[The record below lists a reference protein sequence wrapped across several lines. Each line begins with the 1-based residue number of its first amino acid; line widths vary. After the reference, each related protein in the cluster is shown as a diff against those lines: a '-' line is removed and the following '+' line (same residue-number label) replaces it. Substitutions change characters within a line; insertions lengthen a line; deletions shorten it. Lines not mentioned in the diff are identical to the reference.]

1 VCPTVIAVCGE
12 ALVDLVPADPASR
25 RFDALPGG
33 SPANTAVA
41 LARLGVPAMLL
52 ARLSEDGFGRLL
64 REHFASSGV
73 DLSRAVV
80 AAEPSSLAVVAVGA
94 DGDASYR
101 FDIAG
106 TADWQWADAEL
117 GPLPEHV
124 RAVHAGSLALSL
136 PPGGAVLER
145 FLSRARGRCTV
156 SVDPNL
162 RAGLLPDLDATRAA
176 VLRWLTLAD
185 VVKASTGDL
194 ALLHPGEDPERV
206 VRNWARL
213 GPGLVVLTRAG
224 QGALAVLAR
233 TGEVVRRPAVP
244 VTVVDTVGAGD
255 TFTAG
260 MLGHLHGSGLLGGR
274 LDGLGVEQVAA
285 ALDRALRA
293 AAVTCGRA
301 GADPPYAREL

>member
-12 ALVDLVPADPASR
+12 ALVDLVPVDPAGR

-52 ARLSEDGFGRLL
+52 ARLSEDSFGRLL
-64 REHFASSGV
+64 REHLVSSGV
-73 DLSRAVV
+73 DLSRTVT
-80 AAEPSSLAVVAVGA
+80 AAEPSSLAVVGLGA

-101 FDIAG
+101 FDLRG

-124 RAVHAGSLALSL
+124 LAVHAGSLALSL

-145 FLSRARGRCTV
+145 FLSQARGRCTV

-176 VLRWLTLAD
+176 VLRWLALAD

-194 ALLHPGEDPERV
+194 ALLYPGEDPEQV
-206 VRNWARL
+206 VRDWAGL

-233 TGEVVRRPAVP
+233 TGEVVRRQAVP

-260 MLGHLHGSGLLGGR
+260 MLGHLHASGLLGGR
-274 LDGLGVEQVAA
+274 LDGVGVEQVAA

>member
-1 VCPTVIAVCGE
+1 
-12 ALVDLVPADPASR
+12 
-25 RFDALPGG
+25 
-33 SPANTAVA
+33 
-41 LARLGVPAMLL
+41 M
-52 ARLSEDGFGRLL
+52 
-64 REHFASSGV
+64 
-73 DLSRAVV
+73 
-80 AAEPSSLAVVAVGA
+80 
-94 DGDASYR
+94 
-101 FDIAG
+101 
-106 TADWQWADAEL
+106 
-117 GPLPEHV
+117 
-124 RAVHAGSLALSL
+124 HAGSLALSL

-176 VLRWLTLAD
+176 VLRWLALAD

-194 ALLHPGEDPERV
+194 ALLYPGEDPEQV
-206 VRNWARL
+206 VRDWARL

-260 MLGHLHGSGLLGGR
+260 MLGHLHASGLLGGR
-274 LDGLGVEQVAA
+274 LDGVGVEQVAA